1 MCVPCC
7 GRNQCFDPF
16 WKSSAQNE
24 PCWNKRR
31 VDAGGSSAIAVLSRW
46 IGPLDAFSSVGST
59 SGGICAVGSKSDRK
73 NLLLA
78 PPPARFYF
86 VFTVLKSLMCGSVRG
101 WASVVSDRGLVPA
114 RSPRRARRRGKD
126 LMPPH
131 VKSCPR
137 RGCFGLF
144 APGGR
149 AWRAVVCSSGY
160 GVGEGSDPP
169 FRPLIRPSRL
179 PLSGSRSLS
188 SPALLLLDS
197 TPSFR
202 WFPTLPFG

>member
-1 MCVPCC
+1 SKDKALLVRADALLVLDLGLDIVNGVRTLNPSDVCMHACMCVPCC

-101 WASVVSDRGLVPA
+101 WAFVVS
-114 RSPRRARRRGKD
+114 
-126 LMPPH
+126 
-131 VKSCPR
+131 
-137 RGCFGLF
+137 
-144 APGGR
+144 
-149 AWRAVVCSSGY
+149 
-160 GVGEGSDPP
+160 
-169 FRPLIRPSRL
+169 
-179 PLSGSRSLS
+179 
-188 SPALLLLDS
+188 
-197 TPSFR
+197 
-202 WFPTLPFG
+202 